1 MKGIYEI
8 NGTVLCFC
16 PLHST
21 IALNF
26 SCKFSKQSRDN
37 CLEKR
42 ISCLNCALKS
52 RKLETLISYIFMTFS
67 LFFPLLQLACK
78 SEVFIIIVIN

>member
-1 MKGIYEI
+1 MKGFYEI

-26 SCKFSKQSRDN
+26 SCKFFKTKQRQ
-37 CLEKR
+37 LPGKR

-52 RKLETLISYIFMTFS
+52 RKLETLISYIFMTFFSIFS
-67 LFFPLLQLACK
+67 LYFSWHANLKF
-78 SEVFIIIVIN
+78 